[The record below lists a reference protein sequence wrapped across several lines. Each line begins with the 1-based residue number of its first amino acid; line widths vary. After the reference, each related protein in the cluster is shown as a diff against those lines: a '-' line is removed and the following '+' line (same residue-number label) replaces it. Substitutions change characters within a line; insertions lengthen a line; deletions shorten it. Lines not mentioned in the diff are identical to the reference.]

1 MGALPTI
8 PYIQGISIKPQTII
22 TTGEVLFTNGDGDN
36 IRPNQQQCEA
46 YGYHYDTLTGT
57 CTAFNFNTNLA
68 KNLINEN
75 NNIQGSGNSIAGG
88 TNNTYVMG
96 DNNTTNG
103 ATRNNIIIGSNNAIT
118 DGVNRAF
125 VFGHLGEATTT
136 NSFVIGG
143 NADGDNLGERQS
155 IQLMYG
161 RQTTDGTTVNSY
173 LNNTADLYLQIP
185 DNAAMYFHADCLA
198 VRVGG
203 TAASGAAGDYK
214 SWVERGV
221 VINKSGTLSI
231 QRERDTIKGSGT
243 TTGWQPTGAVIAGAG
258 GTGGFTITVK
268 ATNNMTVEWALNIT
282 LTQIK
287 TGVAL

>member
-1 MGALPTI
+1 MGAPLRTI
-8 PYIQGISIKPQTII
+8 PYIQGIPIKPQTII
-22 TTGEVLFTNGDGDN
+22 TTGEVLFTSGDGDN

-57 CTAFNFNTNLA
+57 CTAFNFTPKLGQ
-68 KNLINEN
+68 NLINEN

-96 DNNTTNG
+96 DSNTTNG
-103 ATRNNIIIGSNNAIT
+103 ATRNNIIIGSNNAI
-118 DGVNRAF
+118 DNGVDRAF

-143 NADGDNLGERQS
+143 NAAEDSLGERQS

-161 RQTTDGTTVNSY
+161 RQTIDGTTVDSY
-173 LNNTADLYLQIP
+173 LNNTHATYLEVP
-185 DNAAMYFHADCLA
+185 DNTAMYFHADVLA

-203 TAASGAAGDYK
+203 TSGSGAAGDYK

-243 TTGWQPTGAVIAGAG
+243 TTGWQPTGAVS
-258 GTGGFTITVK
+258 GTNFTIQVK

-282 LTQIK
+282 FTQIK
-287 TGVAL
+287 TGVTL

>member
-1 MGALPTI
+1 MGAPLRTI
-8 PYIQGISIKPQTII
+8 PYIQGIPIKPQTII
-22 TTGEVLFTNGDGDN
+22 TTGEVLFTSGDGDN

-57 CTAFNFNTNLA
+57 CTAFNFTPRLA
-68 KNLINEN
+68 QNLINEN

-96 DNNTTNG
+96 DSNTTNG
-103 ATRNNIIIGSNNAIT
+103 ATRNNIIIGSNNAI
-118 DGVNRAF
+118 DNGVDRAF

-143 NADGDNLGERQS
+143 NAAEDSLGERQS

-161 RQTTDGTTVNSY
+161 RQTIDGTTVDSY
-173 LNNTADLYLQIP
+173 LNNTSGTYLEVP
-185 DNAAMYFHADCLA
+185 DNTAMYFHADVLA

-203 TAASGAAGDYK
+203 TSGSGAAGDYK

-243 TTGWQPTGAVIAGAG
+243 TTGWQPTGAVS
-258 GTGGFTITVK
+258 GTNFTIQVK

-282 LTQIK
+282 FTQIK
-287 TGVAL
+287 TGVTL